1 MNMQPLWSWSDV
13 YLCMIFVRPLCQLA
27 VSVGQ
32 KLNLP
37 AYPLLLYYI
46 GCPFY
51 NCLTVASLSLHVEEC
66 STCEASV
73 TLINHHNK
81 SIYFHLWLKR
91 GIDWHQDTYV
101 HTYLWTVCTFLDA
114 NVFHYVCTTLTSRGQ
129 SWTKGSSEQ
138 IPFCTLMVS
147 RVSETSH
154 DWGEILT
161 ACVEKLRC
169 LTASCC
175 LTSHIRSGSH

>member
-1 MNMQPLWSWSDV
+1 MSICVWSLYVHYVSLPSLLDRSWISQ
-13 YLCMIFVRPLCQLA
+13 LTHCCCTILA
-27 VSVGQ
+27 VLFIIV
-32 KLNLP
+32 L
-37 AYPLLLYYI
+37 
-46 GCPFY
+46 
-51 NCLTVASLSLHVEEC
+51 ASLSLHVEEC